1 MILGLEIKKKLFM
14 YLLVNS
20 SIVTKKLPGLN
31 WQQIYGPEVAGSLE
45 IHEHNLVSCTAP
57 TLFSANKNIK
67 LELKWIYYI
76 QPFFY
81 RMKCHLF
88 IYIFPYFVWTI
99 KIIA

>member
-1 MILGLEIKKKLFM
+1 MILGLEIKKKKLFK

-76 QPFFY
+76 
-81 RMKCHLF
+81 HLF
-88 IYIFPYFVWTI
+88 LPYEVPFVYIYSHTLFGLS
-99 KIIA
+99 KS